1 MKPKSELDIY
11 IEEHSDKED
20 DILFE
25 LNRETHLKLINPRML
40 SGKLQGQM
48 LESFSRM
55 ICPKNILEL
64 GTYTGYSA
72 ICLAKGLSE
81 EGKLTTIEIDDE
93 VLVIAKKYFKKA
105 NLDRKIKIEV
115 GDASEV
121 IPGLTDTFDL
131 VFIDADKT
139 KYLDYY
145 EKVLPKLKPGG
156 YIIADNVLWDGK
168 VVKKDIK
175 SNDYMTKGIINF
187 NEFVQ
192 ADSRVNNYILPLR
205 DGMMIIRKKI

>member
-1 MKPKSELDIY
+1 MKTNSELDLY
-11 IEEHSDKED
+11 IENHSDKED
-20 DILFE
+20 NILFE

-40 SGKLQGQM
+40 SGKLQGQI

-55 ICPKNILEL
+55 ICAKNILEL

-72 ICLAKGLSE
+72 ICLARGLDKN
-81 EGKLTTIEIDDE
+81 GKLTTIEIDDE
-93 VLVIAKKYFKKA
+93 VLVIAKKYFKKS
-105 NLDRKIKIEV
+105 NLDSKIKIKI
-115 GDASEV
+115 GDASNI
-121 IPGLTDTFDL
+121 IPELTETFDL

-145 EKVLPKLKPGG
+145 EKALSKLKPGG

-168 VVKKDIK
+168 VIKKDIK
-175 SNDYMTKGIINF
+175 ANDYMTKGIIDF

-192 ADSRVNNYILPLR
+192 ADTRVNNYILPLR